1 MSISIGINED
11 VYIDKAEFGDKKDSL
26 ILTFKQKAEK
36 ELTMYEKLQADE
48 HIEMTTGKEIRL
60 FAPLVNKDDDKTEE
74 KKVDLA
80 FTDINNTKGQLLHI
94 LEGYMTKK
102 DAVLGDIYLGIG
114 MSEENFREKMLNQDA
129 LKLIFQN
136 MTNSFLAKIKP
147 WVSVK
152 DPTFRLLLVRQS
164 KDKHYPTL
172 RKRFLTESPFWEP
185 MFIPK
190 TDSKV
195 AFTPYEIREG
205 LTSAEVIQKDQAD
218 KTAAAPQ
225 KTAEEIFKG
234 SGMTF

>member
-1 MSISIGINED
+1 MIGIGINEN
-11 VYIDKAEFGDKKDSL
+11 VYIEKAEFGDKKDSL
-26 ILTFKQKAEK
+26 ILTFKQKAER
-36 ELTMYEKLQADE
+36 ELTMFEKLQAEE
-48 HIEMTTGKEIRL
+48 HIESAGGLPIRL

-80 FTDINNTKGQLLHI
+80 FTDINNTKGQLIHI
-94 LEGYMTKK
+94 MLGYMTKEH
-102 DAVLGDIYLGIG
+102 ATLGEIYAGIG

-136 MTNSFLAKIKP
+136 MATAFLDKVKP
-147 WVSVK
+147 WIGKS
-152 DPTFRLLLVRQS
+152 DPTFRLLLLRQS
-164 KDKHYPTL
+164 KDKHFPTL

-190 TDSKV
+190 SDSKV
-195 AFTPYEIREG
+195 AFTPYEIREK
-205 LTSAEVIQKDQAD
+205 LDSNEVIAKDQAD
-218 KTAAAPQ
+218 VKNDTPQ